1 MLTRSGFALFGVV
14 LLAWMALAAQQPATT
29 RPAAKQA
36 IAHRGAS
43 AYRPEHTEAAYRLA
57 IEQKVDFVEQ
67 DLGVSKDNQL
77 ICIHDGALERT
88 TNVAEVFPD
97 RSTTIA
103 LGSRT
108 PAKHWLVADFTLA
121 ELKRLDAGKWFK
133 PEFAGAKLLTFEE
146 AIALVRAH
154 PGFGMYP
161 ELKSPQL

>member
-57 IEQKVDFVEQ
+57 MEQKVDFVEQ
-67 DLGVSKDNQL
+67 DLGVTKDSQL
-77 ICIHDGALERT
+77 ICIHDDTLERT
-88 TNVAEVFPD
+88 TNVAAVFPD
-97 RSTTIA
+97 RSTMVA

-108 PAKHWLVADFTLA
+108 ASKHWLVNDFTLP
-121 ELKRLDAGKWFK
+121 EIK
-133 PEFAGAKLLTFEE
+133 PL
-146 AIALVRAH
+146 H
-154 PGFGMYP
+154 
-161 ELKSPQL
+161 